1 MNKFALTLGALAVAV
16 AATGCSRDAL
26 LTQTAPADCRNG
38 MLADWHGH
46 KTLYTLDK
54 DGKDQSSCNE
64 YCATVWPPLR
74 ATAGDKPVA
83 GFTTFKRA
91 DGTYQW
97 AYNGK
102 PVYTF
107 AKDSNTGDK
116 TGDAVSGP
124 YGTWTALKCPM

>member
-1 MNKFALTLGALAVAV
+1 MKKLAVAV
-16 AATGCSRDAL
+16 GATALAALAGCAS
-26 LTQTAPADCRNG
+26 TTSMNAPADCRAG

-46 KTLYTLDK
+46 KTLYTLDADSK
-54 DGKDQSSCNE
+54 DTSVCNE

-74 ATAGDKPVA
+74 ASAADKSSGA
-83 GFTTFKRA
+83 WSTFRRT

-107 AKDSNTGDK
+107 AKDAKTGDK
-116 TGDAVSGP
+116 TGDNLKGP
-124 YGTWTALKCPM
+124 WGTWTALKCPS